1 MNRLAFDL
9 ADSVI
14 KATEAA
20 ALISLRDG
28 NDRRALGLWPAL
40 QVRIL

>member
-1 MNRLAFDL
+1 MLVVIEPSTSPDN
-9 ADSVI
+9 VI

-28 NDRRALGLWPAL
+28 ND
-40 QVRIL
+40 